1 MLCRMEQVPILSPSA
16 SATSAM
22 ASPRRISGRRAF
34 FILALLVVV
43 LFGIIAGGSLLAKRG
58 ALNLP
63 TLGQMPAFAF
73 VDEAGAAVTEREIAG
88 TVIIANFIFTRCDT
102 ICPVSSALMA
112 KLQLDTKDV
121 ADGVKLLS
129 FSVDPAYDTPPRLA
143 AYAKTFA
150 ANPARWRFLTGDF
163 SQIRSVMEDGL
174 KLALEHNGTAAGAAD
189 DAVPNINHSGHFVL
203 LDRSLAIRG
212 YYDSRDPG
220 RMQALSHHA
229 RYLARTGTVRQ

>member
-1 MLCRMEQVPILSPSA
+1 MLRRMEQVPTLRPSA
-16 SATSAM
+16 SVPAQA
-22 ASPRRISGRRAF
+22 AAPRRISGRLAF
-34 FILALLVVV
+34 VILALLVVV
-43 LFGIIAGGSLLAKRG
+43 LFSIIAGGSLLAKRG

-73 VDEAGAAVTEREIAG
+73 VDEAGVPVTEREVVG
-88 TVIIANFIFTRCDT
+88 NVIIANFIFTRCDT

-129 FSVDPAYDTPPRLA
+129 FSVDPAYDTPARLA
-143 AYAKTFA
+143 AYAKRYA
-150 ANPARWRFLTGDF
+150 ANPGRWRFLTGDF
-163 SQIRSVMEDGL
+163 AQIRSVMEDGL
-174 KLALEHNGTAAGAAD
+174 KLALEHNGSEPGAGEG
-189 DAVPNINHSGHFVL
+189 AVPNINHSGHFVL

-229 RYLARTGTVRQ
+229 RYLARSGTGRQ